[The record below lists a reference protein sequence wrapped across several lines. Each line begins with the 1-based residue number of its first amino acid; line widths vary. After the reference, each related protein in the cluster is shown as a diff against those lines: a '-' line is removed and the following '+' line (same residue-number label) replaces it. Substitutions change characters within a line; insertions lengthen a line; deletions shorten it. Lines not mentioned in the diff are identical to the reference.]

1 MLILFLFIIGI
12 FSRIIPHLPNF
23 VPLAAIALFSG
34 AYLNRKYAVIV
45 PLALYIISDLIV
57 GLHNVV
63 FFTWGSII
71 LISFLGTALRNKKTA
86 PKILGFTLISSLL
99 FFIITNFGV
108 WAMGWYP
115 RTLSGL
121 VQCYVMAIPFFR
133 TSLLSN
139 LVYAGVLFGVY
150 ELLSDRLKDKKL
162 KAALL
167 LN

>member
-12 FSRIIPHLPNF
+12 FSRFIPHLPNF

-45 PLALYIISDLIV
+45 PLVLYVVSDLIL

-71 LISFLGTALRNKKTA
+71 LISFLGTALRDKKTF
-86 PKILGFTLISSLL
+86 PNILGFTLISSVL

-108 WAMGWYP
+108 WVMGWYP

-133 TSLLSN
+133 ASLLSN

-150 ELLSDRLKDKKL
+150 ELLSDRLKDRKL
-162 KAALL
+162 KTAFL